1 MKDMRRY
8 DVFLLIGLV
17 VMQACSLQEDPRDQI
32 PVEEAYTSATS
43 LFQNT
48 VATLY
53 AYIGGSEE
61 GEGLQGTCRGV
72 YDLQTFGSD
81 EAILPTRGGDWY
93 DGGLWEQMYCHSWK
107 AGHSLAGNAWLYL
120 YKVITLC
127 NRSLEQLAEHR
138 YLLTD
143 EDFWSYCAEVRALRA
158 IYYWY
163 LIDLFGN
170 VPIVTSTR
178 VSMQEVKQSRREEV
192 FRFAV
197 NELEGVMDY
206 LPYEYSQKQ
215 NRYYGRVT
223 APVAAFALAK
233 LMLNAEVYS
242 GQPQWERTIYY
253 CNILEGMG
261 YKLEPYYTSNFV
273 IRNENS
279 CENIWT
285 IPMDRDLYTTLQ
297 QNMHRSYHYRHA
309 SAYGFTGE
317 NGSCA
322 TRRVL
327 EIFGYGTEDEDPRF
341 FFNYWADEV
350 FDYNGDYILDRKGNP
365 LAYHPWEV
373 KLDLSGSPYVET
385 AGARMKKYEIDRNAM
400 KDGTLMDNDIVL
412 FRFADVLLM
421 RAEAKFR
428 LGGASYADEFGIT
441 AQQDF
446 NVVRDRVGMPHRIIT
461 LQNLLDERLMELCWE
476 GWRRQDLIRF
486 DQYES
491 LFEGDEFSDKVDES
505 DGHTRLFPI
514 PGDAMAMNH
523 NLVQNPGY

>member
-81 EAILPTRGGDWY
+81 EAMLPTRGGDWY

-127 NRSLEQLAEHR
+127 NCSLEQLAEHR

-223 APVAAFALAK
+223 APVATFALAK

-297 QNMHRSYHYRHA
+297 QNMHRFMPVPTDS
-309 SAYGFTGE
+309 
-317 NGSCA
+317 
-322 TRRVL
+322 RVK
-327 EIFGYGTEDEDPRF
+327 TVP
-341 FFNYWADEV
+341 V
-350 FDYNGDYILDRKGNP
+350 P
-365 LAYHPWEV
+365 
-373 KLDLSGSPYVET
+373 
-385 AGARMKKYEIDRNAM
+385 
-400 KDGTLMDNDIVL
+400 
-412 FRFADVLLM
+412 
-421 RAEAKFR
+421 
-428 LGGASYADEFGIT
+428 
-441 AQQDF
+441 
-446 NVVRDRVGMPHRIIT
+446 RVGCWRSSATALRTRTRGSSLTTGRTKSLTTTEIT
-461 LQNLLDERLMELCWE
+461 SSTAKA
-476 GWRRQDLIRF
+476 IRW
-486 DQYES
+486 S
-491 LFEGDEFSDKVDES
+491 I
-505 DGHTRLFPI
+505 I
-514 PGDAMAMNH
+514 PGR
-523 NLVQNPGY
+523 